1 MLHHPQVHDAAC
13 ARFYQYFLSLKVN
26 VLERFL
32 EFMQHHPILF
42 GILAVLAVA
51 LFMLENLRS
60 GRKISPQTLGSFVN
74 REKAVIVDLRDA
86 KEFREG
92 HISGSRNIPLSSLK
106 NHLDELREIPH
117 PIVMVCK
124 MGQTAGSAVQQ
135 VGSPNLYRLEGGI
148 VAWQGQGL
156 PLVK

>member
-1 MLHHPQVHDAAC
+1 
-13 ARFYQYFLSLKVN
+13 
-26 VLERFL
+26 LERFF

-42 GILAVLAVA
+42 GILGVLAVA
-51 LFMLENLRS
+51 FFLLESQRS
-60 GRKISPQTLGSFVN
+60 GRKISPQALGGFVN

-106 NHLDELREIPH
+106 NHLDELREIKQ

-124 MGQTAGSAVQQ
+124 MGQTAGGAVQQ
-135 VGSPNLYRLEGGI
+135 VGGDNLYRLEGGI
-148 VAWQGQGL
+148 LGWQGQNL
-156 PLVK
+156 PLVKPKR

>member
-1 MLHHPQVHDAAC
+1 M
-13 ARFYQYFLSLKVN
+13 
-26 VLERFL
+26 ERFI

-42 GILAVLAVA
+42 GILGVLAV
-51 LFMLENLRS
+51 LFFLIESKRS
-60 GRKISPQTLGSFVN
+60 GRKISPQALGGFVN

-106 NHLDELREIPH
+106 SHLEELREISQ

-135 VGSPNLYRLEGGI
+135 VGGDNLYRLEGGI
-148 VAWQGQGL
+148 LGWQGQGL
-156 PLVK
+156 PLVKSLSIKK

>member
-1 MLHHPQVHDAAC
+1 M
-13 ARFYQYFLSLKVN
+13 
-26 VLERFL
+26 ERFI

-42 GILAVLAVA
+42 GILGVLAVA
-51 LFMLENLRS
+51 FFILESKRS
-60 GRKISPQTLGSFVN
+60 GRKISPQALGGFVN

-106 NHLDELREIPH
+106 NHLDELREISQ

-124 MGQTAGSAVQQ
+124 MGQTSGSAVQQ
-135 VGSPNLYRLEGGI
+135 VGGENLYRLEGGI
-148 VAWQGQGL
+148 LGWQGQGL
-156 PLVK
+156 PLVKPTGKK